1 MNLIKAAKAS
11 FILIALSFPAQSQKD
26 FNNYTT
32 LLSKGKI
39 PDDFTKQTY
48 TKLEEDLKKDREELR
63 NSQEKVFVEGT
74 NYAIDEILH
83 SGLVVFG
90 DDVSTYVGEIASKLL
105 QNDYA
110 LRSKLRFYTI
120 KSNTA
125 NAFSTDQGILFVT
138 TGLIAQLTSEAQLA
152 YVLAHEIAHYKE
164 KHVVETFDWSLKNR
178 RYGDNINRLAN
189 HSKEQEFEADKLGI
203 KMYYDAGYSSSD
215 IFSTFDVLM
224 YSYLPF
230 DEIEFPFTY
239 FNSTQIY
246 IPQSLFPDKKYPIKA
261 EEDYDDENSSHPNI
275 KKRKEAAEKEIG
287 ALSNWGEATQY
298 LGNTRFNTIRNIAR
312 FESVRSDILDAS
324 YADAMYSIF
333 LLEREFPTS
342 IYLKRM
348 KAQVWLNLMLFK
360 KENVSS
366 KTIDRTADLEGES
379 AALHFFLKK
388 LNKEGMSTL
397 ALRQVYDLHKAYP
410 EDKEISA
417 VYDKLIND
425 LTSFDKFKTEL
436 YSKKTFQEAAQ
447 DYVNAKKDTSK
458 AAVTD
463 TTTKKGSKYDRI
475 KNKKNADLPDN
486 FDSTKFY
493 LYGITDILIDPTFQ
507 EIYES
512 NKKKLSDKEKDDAA
526 YEALTPKE
534 KKVHNKKEDAEQYSM
549 GINEVIVVEPMV
561 VSYRRGNVDNVK
573 SEKLEAIFSD
583 AIENSAQMARVTT
596 YPIDSRSLIN
606 KGADGFNERSTLIS
620 LLNQLAEEEDVN
632 MFPVDFQ
639 LLNSIQ
645 ENYGTSKVMFSL
657 VEHEYAPDINFGTL
671 YSSIIF
677 PPIFLIYFPNA
688 ILTGNNTEINVL
700 ILDMEA
706 GKIENGMSYYFKDS
720 PKRIQLGA
728 HMYDIFK
735 KLSTTPTN

>member
-261 EEDYDDENSSHPNI
+261 EEDYDDENSSSFQP
-275 KKRKEAAEKEIG
+275 
-287 ALSNWGEATQY
+287 
-298 LGNTRFNTIRNIAR
+298 
-312 FESVRSDILDAS
+312 
-324 YADAMYSIF
+324 
-333 LLEREFPTS
+333 LLFHS
-342 IYLKRM
+342 
-348 KAQVWLNLMLFK
+348 
-360 KENVSS
+360 
-366 KTIDRTADLEGES
+366 
-379 AALHFFLKK
+379 
-388 LNKEGMSTL
+388 
-397 ALRQVYDLHKAYP
+397 
-410 EDKEISA
+410 
-417 VYDKLIND
+417 
-425 LTSFDKFKTEL
+425 
-436 YSKKTFQEAAQ
+436 AQ
-447 DYVNAKKDTSK
+447 DYS
-458 AAVTD
+458 
-463 TTTKKGSKYDRI
+463 
-475 KNKKNADLPDN
+475 
-486 FDSTKFY
+486 
-493 LYGITDILIDPTFQ
+493 
-507 EIYES
+507 
-512 NKKKLSDKEKDDAA
+512 
-526 YEALTPKE
+526 
-534 KKVHNKKEDAEQYSM
+534 
-549 GINEVIVVEPMV
+549 
-561 VSYRRGNVDNVK
+561 
-573 SEKLEAIFSD
+573 
-583 AIENSAQMARVTT
+583 
-596 YPIDSRSLIN
+596 
-606 KGADGFNERSTLIS
+606 
-620 LLNQLAEEEDVN
+620 
-632 MFPVDFQ
+632 
-639 LLNSIQ
+639 
-645 ENYGTSKVMFSL
+645 
-657 VEHEYAPDINFGTL
+657 
-671 YSSIIF
+671 
-677 PPIFLIYFPNA
+677 
-688 ILTGNNTEINVL
+688 
-700 ILDMEA
+700 
-706 GKIENGMSYYFKDS
+706 
-720 PKRIQLGA
+720 
-728 HMYDIFK
+728 
-735 KLSTTPTN
+735 